1 MARVVDIATRFAGYC
16 THKTPYKSCILP
28 TRRPPPL
35 AQNKMSGFPNKPE
48 AVPDETP
55 APAADYRQVM
65 NGLLTGLSHDLR
77 TPLSTISGWLFVLD
91 SDKLEAPAKKRAL
104 EKMRANIDDQVRLI
118 DDVLLLSRSM
128 TGHLVVDA
136 KLISPLAT
144 LEKAMESVQRTANAG
159 TVSLTPVSVGE
170 QRTIMADT
178 ALLQRA
184 FEILLFHALKTTP
197 SGGVVETSIRSQ
209 DDHVEIA
216 ISDNGKGL
224 TPIEL
229 RFLFDAFREPE
240 SMSGNAYPGV
250 ERNLMLAKMLVEK
263 QNGHLRASSRGLGLG
278 TTFTLF
284 MPYISVPKSADT
296 AAHE

>member
-1 MARVVDIATRFAGYC
+1 
-16 THKTPYKSCILP
+16 
-28 TRRPPPL
+28 
-35 AQNKMSGFPNKPE
+35 MSGFSNKSV
-48 AVPDETP
+48 AVTDETP

-91 SDKLEAPAKKRAL
+91 SDKLDAAAKKRAL
-104 EKMRANIDDQVRLI
+104 DKMRANIDEQVRLI

-128 TGHLVVDA
+128 TNHLMVDA

-144 LEKAMESVQRTANAG
+144 LEKAMDSLQRTATAG
-159 TVSLTPVSVGE
+159 SVSLAPVSVEE
-170 QRTIMADT
+170 QRIIMADS

-209 DDHVEIA
+209 DDHVEIT

-229 RFLFDAFREPE
+229 TFLFDAFREPE
-240 SMSGNAYPGV
+240 SMSGNAYAGV

-263 QNGHLRASSRGLGLG
+263 QNGRLRASSRGPGLG
-278 TTFTLF
+278 TTFTLL
-284 MPYISVPKSADT
+284 MPYTSVPKSADT

>member
-1 MARVVDIATRFAGYC
+1 
-16 THKTPYKSCILP
+16 
-28 TRRPPPL
+28 
-35 AQNKMSGFPNKPE
+35 MSGLPDKPE
-48 AVPDETP
+48 AVPDGTP
-55 APAADYRQVM
+55 SAAADYRQVM
-65 NGLLTGLSHDLR
+65 NGLLSGLSHDLR

-91 SDKLEAPAKKRAL
+91 SDKLDAAAKKRAL
-104 EKMRANIDDQVRLI
+104 DKMRANIDDQVRLI

-136 KLISPLAT
+136 KPISPLVT
-144 LEKAMESVQRTANAG
+144 LEAAMESLQRTATAG
-159 TVSLTPVSVGE
+159 TVCLAPVSVGE
-170 QRTIMADT
+170 QRTIMADS

-197 SGGVVETSIRSQ
+197 SGGLVETSIRLQ
-209 DDHVEIA
+209 DDHVEIT

-263 QNGHLRASSRGLGLG
+263 QNGHLRASSRGPGLG
-278 TTFTLF
+278 TTFTLK
-284 MPYISVPKSADT
+284 MSCTGVLKSADN
-296 AAHE
+296 AAYD